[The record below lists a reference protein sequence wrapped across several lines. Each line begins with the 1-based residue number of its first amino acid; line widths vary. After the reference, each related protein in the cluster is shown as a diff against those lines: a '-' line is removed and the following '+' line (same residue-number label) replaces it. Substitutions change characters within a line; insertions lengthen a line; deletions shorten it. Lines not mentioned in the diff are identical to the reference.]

1 MAKLKSIKT
10 YAEELWKDIE
20 EQRGER
26 PRMLRHL
33 VEKTAKDQRHL
44 AIIDEEIDQEIER
57 GKQDPNNHGLVRIV
71 FGSQGQPK
79 QEVNPLLV
87 QRDKASRTVT
97 DDLKELQLTA
107 NSVYKKKD
115 QKRMKDDENA
125 NDPTAEYF
133 NSING

>member
-26 PRMLRHL
+26 PRMLRHM
-33 VEKTAKDQRHL
+33 VEKTAADQRHL
-44 AIIDEEIDQEIER
+44 QILDNEIDKEIKLGE
-57 GKQDPNNHGLVRIV
+57 DSELHGLVRMV
-71 FGSQGQPK
+71 WGSTGQQK

-115 QKRMKDDENA
+115 QKRMKDDEDA
-125 NDPTAEYF
+125 NDPTADYF
-133 NSING
+133 KTIQG

>member
-26 PRMLRHL
+26 PRMLRHM
-33 VEKTAKDQRHL
+33 VEKTASDQRHL
-44 AIIDEEIDQEIER
+44 AIIDEEIDKEIKLGE
-57 GKQDPNNHGLVRIV
+57 DSELHGLVRMV
-71 FGSQGQPK
+71 LGSTGQQK

-115 QKRMKDDENA
+115 QKRMKDDEDA
-125 NDPTAEYF
+125 NDPTADYF
-133 NSING
+133 KTIQG

>member
-26 PRMLRHL
+26 PRMLRHM
-33 VEKTAKDQRHL
+33 VEKTAADQRHL
-44 AIIDEEIDQEIER
+44 QILDNEIDEEIRLGQESEM
-57 GKQDPNNHGLVRIV
+57 HGIVRMV
-71 FGSQGQPK
+71 WGSQGQQK
-79 QEVNPLLV
+79 QEISPLLV

-97 DDLKELQLTA
+97 DGLKELQLTA

-125 NDPTAEYF
+125 NDPTADYF
-133 NSING
+133 KTIQG

>member
-26 PRMLRHL
+26 PRMLRHM
-33 VEKTAKDQRHL
+33 VEKTAADQRHL
-44 AIIDEEIDQEIER
+44 QILDNEIDKEIKLGE
-57 GKQDPNNHGLVRIV
+57 DSELHGLVHMV
-71 FGSQGQPK
+71 WGSTGQQK

-115 QKRMKDDENA
+115 QKRMKDDEDA
-125 NDPTAEYF
+125 NDPTADYF
-133 NSING
+133 KTIQG

>member
-10 YAEELWKDIE
+10 YTEELWKDIE

-26 PRMLRHL
+26 PRMLRHM
-33 VEKTAKDQRHL
+33 VEKTASDQRHL
-44 AIIDEEIDQEIER
+44 AIIDEEIDKEIKLGE
-57 GKQDPNNHGLVRIV
+57 DSELHGLVRMV
-71 FGSQGQPK
+71 LGSTGQQK

-115 QKRMKDDENA
+115 QKRMKDDEDA
-125 NDPTAEYF
+125 NDPTADYF
-133 NSING
+133 KTIQG

>member
-26 PRMLRHL
+26 PRMLRHM
-33 VEKTAKDQRHL
+33 VEKTASDQRHL
-44 AIIDEEIDQEIER
+44 AIIDEEIDKEIKLGE
-57 GKQDPNNHGLVRIV
+57 DSELHGLVRMV
-71 FGSQGQPK
+71 CGSMGQQK

-125 NDPTAEYF
+125 NDPTADYF
-133 NSING
+133 KTIQG

>member
-26 PRMLRHL
+26 PRMLRHM
-33 VEKTAKDQRHL
+33 VEKTASDQRHL
-44 AIIDEEIDQEIER
+44 AIIDEEIDKEIKLGE
-57 GKQDPNNHGLVRIV
+57 DSELHGLVCMV
-71 FGSQGQPK
+71 WGSTGQQK
-79 QEVNPLLV
+79 QEINPLLV

-115 QKRMKDDENA
+115 QKRMKDDEDA
-125 NDPTAEYF
+125 NDRAPDCFKT
-133 NSING
+133 IQG

>member
-1 MAKLKSIKT
+1 MV
-10 YAEELWKDIE
+10 W
-20 EQRGER
+20 
-26 PRMLRHL
+26 
-33 VEKTAKDQRHL
+33 
-44 AIIDEEIDQEIER
+44 
-57 GKQDPNNHGLVRIV
+57 
-71 FGSQGQPK
+71 GSTGQQK

-125 NDPTAEYF
+125 NDPTADYF
-133 NSING
+133 KTIQG

>member
-1 MAKLKSIKT
+1 MAKPKSIKT

-26 PRMLRHL
+26 PRMLRHM
-33 VEKTAKDQRHL
+33 VEKTAADQRHL
-44 AIIDEEIDQEIER
+44 QILDNEIDEEIR
-57 GKQDPNNHGLVRIV
+57 LGKESELHGIVRMV
-71 FGSQGQPK
+71 FGSQGQQK
-79 QEVNPLLV
+79 QEVSPLLV

-115 QKRMKDDENA
+115 QKRMKDDENED
-125 NDPTAEYF
+125 DPTMAYF
-133 NSING
+133 ATIGQ